1 MCLNGKYSA
10 FTVETANTG
19 ANGDSLLDSL
29 IDVRD
34 LGINSPLPYKFYRKL
49 TCSPLRMEG
58 HIHKFA
64 KEDGGLCYRYF
75 YGDRDGDQH
84 YTDEVPDC
92 TYELPVFLDFE
103 KP

>member
-1 MCLNGKYSA
+1 
-10 FTVETANTG
+10 
-19 ANGDSLLDSL
+19 
-29 IDVRD
+29 
-34 LGINSPLPYKFYRKL
+34 
-49 TCSPLRMEG
+49 MEG